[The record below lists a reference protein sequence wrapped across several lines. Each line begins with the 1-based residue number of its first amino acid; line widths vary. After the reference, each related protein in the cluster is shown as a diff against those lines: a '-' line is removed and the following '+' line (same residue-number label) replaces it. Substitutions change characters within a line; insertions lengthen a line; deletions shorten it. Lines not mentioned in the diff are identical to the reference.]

1 MRLLFF
7 LALIIGLF
15 TSCADLQ
22 KKEQLAK
29 IDVMNQTL
37 DSLEKE
43 LITQKIDTLPEL
55 KLSTST
61 VELRIKQNLFMDKV
75 DIELGKKMDA
85 YKRMRRALGPLG
97 KAYGKVNKS
106 VLEIR
111 EALKNLSSDIENGYG
126 ERDKYDEYI
135 TFEKDKITKITVL
148 LNDYKEQKESVF
160 KTYFELH
167 NELYTFSME
176 LLKKNTKSTK

>member
-111 EALKNLSSDIENGYG
+111 EAIKNLSSDIENGYG
-126 ERDKYDEYI
+126 ERNKYDEYI
-135 TFEKDKITKITVL
+135 TFEKK
-148 LNDYKEQKESVF
+148 
-160 KTYFELH
+160 
-167 NELYTFSME
+167 E
-176 LLKKNTKSTK
+176 LLKQLFET